1 MILKLRKV
9 NQERLEMSN
18 KMNYIKELVYKKF
31 FEFS

>member
-31 FEFS
+31 LKFS

>member
-31 FEFS
+31 LEFS